1 MAGEHLDISSEH
13 QPPPLGGTGVS
24 PVSGGNTGET
34 PVPSGRQRRFI
45 GIYFACCDVYT
56 RVYVNRTE
64 TAYEGR
70 CPKCARAVREII
82 GPGGTD
88 CRFFT
93 AH

>member
-1 MAGEHLDISSEH
+1 MPGEHLDISSEH
-13 QPPPLGGTGVS
+13 LP
-24 PVSGGNTGET
+24 
-34 PVPSGRQRRFI
+34 PSGDNGGWPAPPSPAGSERPIQRRFI
-45 GIYFACCDVYT
+45 GIHFACCDVYT

-70 CPKCARAVREII
+70 CPKCARAVRATI
-82 GPGGTD
+82 GPGGTN

>member
-1 MAGEHLDISSEH
+1 MKMAGENLNLTSGE
-13 QPPPLGGTGVS
+13 QPGTHVKRGA
-24 PVSGGNTGET
+24 SG
-34 PVPSGRQRRFI
+34 RRFI
-45 GIYFACCDVYT
+45 GIRFACCDVYT

-70 CPKCARAVREII
+70 CPKCARPVQVCI

-93 AH
+93 AY

>member
-1 MAGEHLDISSEH
+1 MAGENLDLSIGDGQSQS
-13 QPPPLGGTGVS
+13 
-24 PVSGGNTGET
+24 SGGGA
-34 PVPSGRQRRFI
+34 QRRFI
-45 GIYFACCDVYT
+45 GIHFACCDVYA

-70 CPKCARAVREII
+70 CPKCAKQVHLGI

>member
-1 MAGEHLDISSEH
+1 MPGEHLDLSSDH
-13 QPPPLGGTGVS
+13 GQPS
-24 PVSGGNTGET
+24 ET
-34 PVPSGRQRRFI
+34 ERAGSRRFV
-45 GIYFACCDVYT
+45 GIHFACCDVYT

-70 CPKCARAVREII
+70 CPKCGRQVHIGI

-93 AH
+93 AQ